1 MRRSRRALRLLP
13 VLVSILAL
21 AACGRP
27 APAAADLEQAI
38 QARLRLTPGT
48 YAIAFHDLET
58 GRELHLNADS
68 VFHAA
73 SLMKVPVMI
82 EIFRRAEAGSF
93 RLDDSIIVTDTFRS
107 IVDGSPYVLPLD
119 SDSDSTLYEQLGRRV
134 QIRSVVERMIVRSG
148 NLAANLL
155 VDLVSADSIQAT
167 IERMGATTMRV
178 RRGVEDLRA
187 YERGLNNTATAR
199 DVARLLAA
207 LARGE
212 AVSREAS
219 AAMIEVLKRDE
230 FRDRIPAG
238 VPAGTPV
245 ANKVGFI
252 TAVDHDA
259 AIVYPPARRPYVL
272 VVLTSGIEDEARS
285 RRAIA
290 DISRLVWTWVTE
302 GGAPPPR

>member
-1 MRRSRRALRLLP
+1 MRPSRRAAGLLP
-13 VLVSILAL
+13 AL
-21 AACGRP
+21 ACVAALACERPPSTAELELVIRGR
-27 APAAADLEQAI
+27 LG
-38 QARLRLTPGT
+38 LTPGT
-48 YAIAFHDLET
+48 YGIAFLDLGT
-58 GRELHLNADS
+58 GAELYMGADS

-82 EIFRRAEAGSF
+82 EVFRRAEAGHF
-93 RLDDSIIVTDTFRS
+93 QLDDSITVTDTFRS

-119 SDSDSTLYEQLGRRV
+119 SDSDSTLYEQIGRRV
-134 QIRSVVERMIVRSG
+134 PIRSVVERMIVRSG

-178 RRGVEDLRA
+178 RRGVEDLKA

-199 DVARLLAA
+199 DMARLLMA

-212 AVSREAS
+212 AVSRDAS
-219 AAMIEVLKRDE
+219 AAMLEILMRDE

-238 VPAGTPV
+238 VPAGTRV

-259 AIVYPPARRPYVL
+259 AIVFPKQSKPYVL
-272 VVLTSGIEDEARS
+272 VVLTSGIEDAARS

-290 DISRLVWTWVTE
+290 DISRLVWIWVTQP
-302 GGAPPPR
+302 GQVPRQD